1 MQTQTPQAEHDQ
13 PTSDQSSPRRRA
25 SIGRPTLGRRTQIA
39 LGVVVPIV
47 WAVIAAW
54 WMPRGPLTAG
64 QALAS
69 MAVGLGVGAL
79 TGWLM
84 ASRWA
89 MLAAPAIFAIVFE
102 VLRIGLDGPTVDAP
116 AMTMYGLF
124 ALVVGRGFHGLVG
137 LVPMM
142 LGAALGSGLVRHGRS
157 SGSSGLGAMVRRI
170 VAAVVA
176 LALVA
181 LAVAIARPAT
191 TDPILA
197 ADGTPLAGS
206 IAELT
211 TVEIEGIDH
220 ALMIRGH
227 DTSDPVL
234 LFLAGGPGGAERG
247 AMRRHLAELEA
258 HFVVVTWDQR
268 GTGASYAQL
277 DPTETVTLDGYVRD
291 TIAITEHLLDRF
303 DRDDL
308 YLLGQ
313 SWGTT
318 LGVLAVQQRPDLYA
332 AYIGTGQMV
341 SQRETDQIFYRD
353 TVTSAMGSGDTDL
366 VTHLISIG
374 EPPYDEMLSYEVVLS
389 NPDLYPYDHNPNSEG
404 AGGFSENFIV
414 PEYTLVDQIHM
425 LGGFMDTFAAM
436 YPQLQDIDFRE
447 TATRLDTPMFFIQGR
462 YEAPGRTVLFDEW
475 YSMLDAPIKEL
486 HILDTSGHR
495 PLFEQPGRFVDVMT
509 DAILAQTE
517 GEQP

>member
-1 MQTQTPQAEHDQ
+1 
-13 PTSDQSSPRRRA
+13 
-25 SIGRPTLGRRTQIA
+25 
-39 LGVVVPIV
+39 
-47 WAVIAAW
+47 
-54 WMPRGPLTAG
+54 
-64 QALAS
+64 
-69 MAVGLGVGAL
+69 MAVGIGVGAL

-89 MLAAPAIFAIVFE
+89 MLAAPAAFAVVFE
-102 VLRIGLDGPTVDAP
+102 ILRIGLDGPTIDAP
-116 AMTMYGLF
+116 AVSQFGLF
-124 ALVVGRGFHGLVG
+124 AVIVGRGFHGLVG
-137 LVPMM
+137 LVPMIFGSA
-142 LGAALGSGLVRHGRS
+142 LGAGAARHTPS
-157 SGSSGLGAMVRRI
+157 SGSQGPGTIVRRTT
-170 VAAVVA
+170 AAFVA
-176 LALVA
+176 LALAA
-181 LAVAIARPAT
+181 LAIAIARPAT

-211 TVEIEGIDH
+211 SVEVEGIDH

-247 AMRRHLAELEA
+247 AMRRHLAELEE

-291 TIAITEHLLDRF
+291 TVAITEHLLDRF

-318 LGVLAVQQRPDLYA
+318 LGVLAVQQRPELYA

-353 TVTSAMGSGDTDL
+353 TVVSAMSSGDTDL
-366 VTHLISIG
+366 LTHLISIG

-389 NPDLYPYDHNPNSEG
+389 NPDLYPYDHSPNSEG
-404 AGGFSENFIV
+404 AGAWSENFIV

-425 LGGFMDTFAAM
+425 LGAFMDTFAAM
-436 YPQLQDIDFRE
+436 YPQLQDVDFRE
-447 TATRLDTPMFFIQGR
+447 TATEFETPMFFIQGR
-462 YEAPGRTVLFDEW
+462 YEAPGRSSLFDEW
-475 YSMLDAPIKEL
+475 YSMLDAPIKEV

-495 PLFEQPGRFVDVMT
+495 PLFEQPERFVEVMT
-509 DAILAQTE
+509 NAVLAEAE
-517 GEQP
+517 GGQP